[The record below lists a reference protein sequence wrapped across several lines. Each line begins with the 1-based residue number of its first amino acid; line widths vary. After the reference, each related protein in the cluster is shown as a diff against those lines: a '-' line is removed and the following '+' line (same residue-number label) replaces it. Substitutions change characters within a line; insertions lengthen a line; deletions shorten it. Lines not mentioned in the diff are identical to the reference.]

1 MFSGKEKNH
10 ARAIVA
16 DDHPEVVEDLRAL
29 VEPEFGI
36 TACVAQTALKHRV
49 NSKEIVMATKADFTA
64 DEWKQI
70 QRAPFMAGLAV
81 VAASPSGP
89 FRVIKEIFAVGKMLA
104 EVKTQGSS
112 NDLLKALVADLET
125 GAREQSAPA
134 ELHGKTPDQVRSYA
148 IESLREITALIE
160 KKAKPEAQ
168 GFNQWLVSVAQKVSE
183 AAKEGG
189 FLGFG
194 GTQVSEQEAATIK
207 ELSTALGVKV

>member
-1 MFSGKEKNH
+1 
-10 ARAIVA
+10 
-16 DDHPEVVEDLRAL
+16 
-29 VEPEFGI
+29 
-36 TACVAQTALKHRV
+36 
-49 NSKEIVMATKADFTA
+49 MATKADFTA
-64 DEWKQI
+64 EEWKQI

-89 FRVIKEIFAVGKMLA
+89 FGVVKEMFAVGKMLA
-104 EVKTQGSS
+104 EVKTQGAS
-112 NDLLKALVADLET
+112 NDLVKALVADLET

-134 ELHGKTPDQVRSYA
+134 ELQGKTPDQVRSYA
-148 IESLREITALIE
+148 IESLRQVTGLIE

>member
-1 MFSGKEKNH
+1 
-10 ARAIVA
+10 
-16 DDHPEVVEDLRAL
+16 
-29 VEPEFGI
+29 
-36 TACVAQTALKHRV
+36 
-49 NSKEIVMATKADFTA
+49 MATKADFTA

-89 FRVIKEIFAVGKMLA
+89 FGVVKEMFAVGKMLA

-112 NDLLKALVADLET
+112 NDLVKGLVADLET
-125 GAREQSAPA
+125 GAREQNAPA
-134 ELHGKTPDQVRSYA
+134 ELQGKTPDQVRSFA
-148 IESLREITALIE
+148 IESCRQAAALIE
-160 KKAKPEAQ
+160 KKAKPDEAQ
-168 GFNQWLVSVAQKVSE
+168 GFKQWLVSAAQKVGE

-207 ELSTALGVKV
+207 ELSTALGLKV

>member
-1 MFSGKEKNH
+1 M
-10 ARAIVA
+10 
-16 DDHPEVVEDLRAL
+16 
-29 VEPEFGI
+29 
-36 TACVAQTALKHRV
+36 T
-49 NSKEIVMATKADFTA
+49 TKADFTA

-89 FRVIKEIFAVGKMLA
+89 FGVVKEMFAVGKMLA

-112 NDLLKALVADLET
+112 NDLVKDLVADLEA
-125 GAREQSAPA
+125 GARDQSAPA
-134 ELHGKTPDQVRSYA
+134 ELQGKAPDQVRSFA
-148 IESLREITALIE
+148 IESCRQAAALIE
-160 KKAKPEAQ
+160 KKAKPEETQA
-168 GFNQWLVSVAQKVSE
+168 FKQWLVSVGQKVSE

-207 ELSTALGVKV
+207 ELSTALGIKA